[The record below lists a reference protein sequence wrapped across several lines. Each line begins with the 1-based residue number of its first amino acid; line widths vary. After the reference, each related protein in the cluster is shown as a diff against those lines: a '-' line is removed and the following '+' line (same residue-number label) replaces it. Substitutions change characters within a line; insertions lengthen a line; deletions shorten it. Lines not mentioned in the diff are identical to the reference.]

1 MATENSDKGKSP
13 ERLRA
18 ETITAVGRAQFDAGR
33 YEDALKSFE
42 AALRHDPDF
51 LEARAAVGNALVML
65 ARYED
70 TEAVCDEIITRDPTF
85 ARAYTT
91 KANARHRQGDA
102 AGALELYRHGVELAP
117 DDHVTNYNFACYW
130 AAEGNEEEC
139 EKYLR
144 RAIEADPRHN
154 SKAAIDPDL
163 ESVRD
168 RDWFQRVTA
177 FK

>member
-1 MATENSDKGKSP
+1 MATEISDKEKSP

-18 ETITAVGRAQFDAGR
+18 ETVTAVGRAQFDAGR
-33 YEDALKSFE
+33 FEDALKSFE
-42 AALRHDPDF
+42 AALDHDPEF
-51 LEARAAVGNALVML
+51 LEARASVGNALVML

-70 TEAVCDEIITRDPTF
+70 AVTVCDEIISRYPTF

-102 AGALELYRHGVELAP
+102 AAALGLYRRGVELGP
-117 DDHVTNYNFACYW
+117 DDLVTNYNFACYW
-130 AAEGNEEEC
+130 AAEGDEEEC

-144 RAIEADPRHN
+144 RALEADPKHN

-168 RDWFQRVTA
+168 REWFQSVTA